1 MDYGRHLAL
10 PCTAPCSM
18 YSVLLDNKL
27 IDDPMSSPRVEDL
40 ARYSERGC
48 AFHASFE
55 VTPLMLSMKN
65 VLLRFHGLDTLCHVE
80 INGHPVGDT
89 DNMHLTYD
97 FDVKTKLHVGMNR
110 LKLVFSPAK
119 QSDTVRKV
127 YSAFGTDGS
136 PRLPDMGIFRKVELV
151 AFNHKI
157 ISGIRVKQTHTDGA
171 VQLDLT
177 VKTFGHDEF
186 SRAVATLTSPA
197 GNVYFCGFVG
207 GEGSITVSD
216 PNLWWPNGLG
226 MQNLYRLNVNL
237 YSENEIEDTY
247 EMKIGLRKVSLER
260 EDGVPRLHVN
270 GVPILAMGG
279 EYMCEDVLLSRLS
292 EDRTRALLENAKK
305 ANFNSIIIHGSGYYP
320 ENYFFDACDE
330 LGLAVFLELPLK
342 DSSAADGSD
351 FAESVKRE
359 IRDNVTRVAHHPSL
373 CVAVGNERIYRL
385 FGSDGEAEDFA
396 RSFCDFEGMNVF
408 DIKGECLEHA
418 VRVGHASLPAYD
430 SVTRFASPEHR
441 NLGSVLFELHG
452 ADVDTV
458 TEMIAGA
465 LRDYPYA
472 NGMNE
477 LSYVMGLSS
486 AERSMRDVDGI
497 RREKKRP
504 LGVFMRRMNDPW
516 ASLSPSA
523 VDYYGGKKPLHY
535 YEREF
540 FAPVRISALANGTR
554 IKFTVS
560 NDMRQDYVGVFAYAI
575 MNNKNQPVFRDS
587 FPIRAKASSNL
598 EVHNVDIGSVISGHE
613 NEYYLLYSVSDK
625 CNEVSKNTLLFTNLK
640 RFKLLEPNC
649 SVTVS
654 GTGMEYMLAVSA
666 DCFAKGVEI
675 TFDGEDVYLDK
686 NYFDITGKSPV
697 RVRLT
702 AKRMTTIEKLRRVMK
717 IRTVYDLGHEG

>member
-1 MDYGRHLAL
+1 MVRQEIKSFTMDYGRHLAL

-279 EYMCEDVLLSRLS
+279 EYM
-292 EDRTRALLENAKK
+292 
-305 ANFNSIIIHGSGYYP
+305 
-320 ENYFFDACDE
+320 
-330 LGLAVFLELPLK
+330 
-342 DSSAADGSD
+342 
-351 FAESVKRE
+351 
-359 IRDNVTRVAHHPSL
+359 
-373 CVAVGNERIYRL
+373 
-385 FGSDGEAEDFA
+385 
-396 RSFCDFEGMNVF
+396 
-408 DIKGECLEHA
+408 
-418 VRVGHASLPAYD
+418 
-430 SVTRFASPEHR
+430 
-441 NLGSVLFELHG
+441 
-452 ADVDTV
+452 
-458 TEMIAGA
+458 
-465 LRDYPYA
+465 
-472 NGMNE
+472 
-477 LSYVMGLSS
+477 
-486 AERSMRDVDGI
+486 
-497 RREKKRP
+497 
-504 LGVFMRRMNDPW
+504 
-516 ASLSPSA
+516 
-523 VDYYGGKKPLHY
+523 
-535 YEREF
+535 
-540 FAPVRISALANGTR
+540 
-554 IKFTVS
+554 
-560 NDMRQDYVGVFAYAI
+560 
-575 MNNKNQPVFRDS
+575 
-587 FPIRAKASSNL
+587 
-598 EVHNVDIGSVISGHE
+598 
-613 NEYYLLYSVSDK
+613 
-625 CNEVSKNTLLFTNLK
+625 
-640 RFKLLEPNC
+640 
-649 SVTVS
+649 
-654 GTGMEYMLAVSA
+654 
-666 DCFAKGVEI
+666 
-675 TFDGEDVYLDK
+675 
-686 NYFDITGKSPV
+686 
-697 RVRLT
+697 
-702 AKRMTTIEKLRRVMK
+702 
-717 IRTVYDLGHEG
+717 